1 WFFRALR
8 AAAPSLRSTL
18 ALIQSARTHLR
29 VKNSVRE
36 NFGLNQEINEKIFVN
51 RVCLLC
57 RHTRLRAGAGA
68 KSWFVI
74 SVGGFKLTPGR
85 GGRCRSVASAGAIA
99 DRNGEIASTAS
110 ERSAG
115 RDG

>member
-1 WFFRALR
+1 MRAN
-8 AAAPSLRSTL
+8 
-18 ALIQSARTHLR
+18 ALK

-36 NFGLNQEINEKIFVN
+36 NFGLNQQINEKIFVN

-57 RHTRLRAGAGA
+57 RHARLRAGADV

-74 SVGGFKLTPGR
+74 SVGSFKLNAGGSGR
-85 GGRCRSVASAGAIA
+85 FRSVAPAGAIA
-99 DRNGEIASTAS
+99 DQNGEIASAAS

-115 RDG
+115 RVGKPH